1 MIMTAYLLMHLC
13 LFYKLIISIFSI
25 LYIEIINN
33 WGKEECYRKG
43 IVSYYLCSVRKLIK
57 ALHSGEAVRFLS

>member
-43 IVSYYLCSVRKLIK
+43 IGNYYLCSVRKLIK